1 MNNCNIFSKS
11 FFKDIDI
18 SSFKINIDAL
28 SSLIPAYDAAYSGI
42 WLPIVIDYGQSNID
56 YVNILGRAESTSSF
70 NPCNCISVPPT
81 TEKYDNDPEN
91 ESLNCSY
98 CGSHGGIGWS
108 LTNLLTG
115 NNIGLVTSCCNG
127 ACDIRMTKDDYLAKI
142 PVLNNSYLTKFY
154 DWKYKLQFP
163 ACSNKGLGY
172 EKFIHAPPNNI
183 KSFKNSPEV
192 RIDWHIKERISEIKP
207 EDDID
212 TYHKDIDTHKK
223 SYHRSKLTSK
233 TCGNFILTK
242 LNPNSNNNPTY
253 PLFNNLIGDLDEV
266 DDYSEILPDT
276 EQFTPPYG
284 FQNQDH
290 YNIFVKTKKR
300 GSFWKWNYSSGILC
314 WYRYFNIN
322 SENDNRIIKDVDLYI
337 SDGDVFYAQNDG
349 PEIESSS
356 EDTNSNSTNIPI
368 QTCPS
373 GGLKLID
380 IPTSSVTGIIPNDS
394 EFLYISS
401 NIYPKCRSIIDR
413 LEQLEN
419 ELQIESTNKISPIN
433 KLKLS
438 ALLATGPN
446 YHEVTIDLLKTVAD
460 ITDSTS
466 DYPRDI
472 YNQIK
477 IFNSGMLIKDQYSAN
492 YLNIVKTNN
501 DLINTLVNKYGCYL
515 WFPPSSDTSL
525 ELDRQ
530 SDSHCYIDL
539 DFEPVVKLSDTTFPR
554 SCVPTNSCSQS
565 TVHRNFTY
573 DQKISVNNLVFHTQI
588 DKRYQYQTCNNGNF
602 TLDKSIDVISAYFNN
617 ALIQEQTYGSGCS
630 VFYQKYIRPPSYE
643 AALQSSY
650 IGQIIGEKL
659 CSEYNFCN
667 KELAIKYNKKEGSFI
682 DNSLVL
688 ERKYPANYCNIN
700 IDRIGF
706 HRDNGL
712 YYDSNNLG
720 SGKVVFSTSSRN
732 TSSSNSIKI
741 NFTTKDVGIKL
752 YNIYIGHLRDN
763 DHPQCKTFPVDQSCK
778 CFPLSTSVTGYKY
791 NCDGSLL
798 FTNQNNLYT
807 PNLSTRL
814 SPKIKSYGGFSND
827 ELNLLV
833 GDNRI
838 PNHPKVGSLL
848 DSINRKIDPLSP
860 YGCAK
865 EVSITLPNYVYTKW
879 LLGLNNYSTH
889 HADIWMKVIDYV
901 DVTNRFFKRYTTKV
915 TVNSKDVYTNQQ
927 TPVFYKDSNI
937 TTFDLELTNPFLD
950 ALLEQSPN
958 PVTNKNLYTHLQ
970 CSLDTVYKDYYYN
983 TVQIIFKQIPRKQVL
998 NYVLS
1003 PISKMGTLGKSFFHP
1018 NSGIIESSNYN
1029 VTSLIINKNL
1039 STDFN
1044 YEKSLFSQEY
1054 SDKGVMFSGFL
1065 SPFVKNILD
1074 QTDKLLDHKKLRLYI
1089 KYQNFWYEYL
1099 NPHTLGFYNTHNNNV
1114 YPGFPAYFEYTK
1126 EEKYKNNLNTRH
1138 LGTPTSPSPLIPA
1151 SAKKNTE
1158 FLYINNIFPTGLKS
1172 HNLSTQKYPI
1182 LLNEFYAY
1190 KNAKNKII
1198 IKGSRPYFLLKE
1210 EDPAISVNSISSMP
1224 QDIQNLISDNTI
1236 IIENIDKRWRYRG
1249 RGLPKNSESSYEL
1262 IPSRNYT
1269 DDNFNEL
1276 FIEYLDSDRDG
1287 YINNTR
1293 INTKATKIKLIDKNN
1308 NTVNYTF
1315 YVKNKALYAKK
1326 LDKKNQH
1333 ISFFDN
1339 NNQNQYLDIF
1349 TVLELDLCDNCV
1361 LPLKEGISH
1370 LTGFEDSSYS
1380 AQSFTILQ
1388 NFKNLLRSESDSL
1401 LHNQYYDTKWGDLIN
1416 FDNRLIQDINNSP
1429 YFNNKLNKFYPKSIY
1444 DNILYHISINSC
1456 NDDHFCGLVTYE
1468 GDSEVINYPQNFMY
1482 YNIHQK
1488 YNIGLDYYAD
1498 RGVLDEYKNFLP
1510 FIDVNFL
1517 EEGMLPSNFRDNLR
1531 INFYNN
1537 QISTGLMYISG
1548 IRSFVDTKDL
1558 DIDPVESSIFFVS
1571 LNKDTKLKPV
1581 LFNRVFYNDTLRVD
1595 YPYYRLASIDSSID
1609 ENTDGCTSIFRSKTP
1624 QAIQFGHYFNTDTF
1638 VFSEL
1643 HKEIFNTSPI
1653 YCDTD
1658 RAGALCGNASC
1669 SIKTIGETK
1678 LLAEYESYKYRY
1690 ITAQDITNANT
1701 IDFAFSVDEG
1711 LYNPIGVGALPYIQR
1726 FEIPPDSN
1734 LYRDISLDNTANC
1747 IIGLDHRPQYQQKY
1761 IDSEY
1766 QDKLTTYL
1774 LSESDKGNLVKNSDI
1789 LANEM
1794 LFRLIYGSKQN
1805 IELDSIKKKTSSD
1818 LMKNINKKS
1827 LSYILQYSEPRTTP
1841 EYIYDLIPYDYDIDS
1856 DTSNRKV
1863 SGTIKIDGVLS
1874 VGARTVINIGGSV
1887 ISMIIRNLN
1896 GKITVIASCGG
1907 KEYASEIFDTR
1918 PTTTS
1923 ITAVPRGNSVHPPNN
1938 NTTVTKITT
1947 CDGGVTPLN
1956 WSKGRYFTSGSTV
1969 DIDPKTGDE
1978 TEFNFLREFQKCVA
1992 KYGGDCLWAGDI
2004 DPRVTIL
2011 DIDYRIPA
2019 GGVCPA
2025 LCNYCNSR
2033 GLAIKD
2039 DPSTWGGIAPNCKI
2053 VDSTNTEVK
2062 MGGVSRGVFAP
2073 ESCAARQT
2081 SIRLGTVRR
2090 VGDLDSYGGGA
2101 PILNHGVGMSNCSPS
2116 VTSASDQAPGCR
2128 GRCLPLGS
2136 SDNYGQVFNPLRFY
2150 STNIQPCECRSYSYA
2165 PCTITDNYCQ
2175 CRGYA
2180 KGFPKIFSYNF
2191 ENCDYTFN
2199 NMKGHVYTLEDG
2211 IPLVSDGVRHSSG
2224 CERPLQSPKIGKQRV
2239 TATEECYWIECRGNT
2254 PTDWDIYKIESS
2266 SSVEYT
2272 PLCASELCYITYDNN
2287 TINIRLAGNK
2297 TGCFDVNIRNNCPTI
2312 SIQLPNNTFT
2322 FTDSINSECTE
2333 CDVNHNKVLMTPAA
2347 NPQWDIITE
2356 TKTAVLGYL
2365 PIEGDKNKNL
2375 MIGGGTAF
2383 LPPEICWFP
2392 IANICCDD
2400 TCDLPVQGL
2409 LQCGQSAPDSWP
2421 WNHAMVCHLEGSA
2434 SPDFTP
2440 CISEWAAG
2448 FGTGRSYVV
2457 NINGGVPFAIGSD
2470 NDEIKSRHI
2479 NYWKETM
2486 TSAYY
2491 DAAPCHNNYGL
2502 FDVNDLVE
2510 GVVPGSC
2517 SPLQFQILNYPMV
2530 AFRQTL
2536 GGGTMQEGNFGVHIA
2551 YFTYQYKRPRTIQDV
2566 FLGPNASR
2574 CSNIQQSYPP
2584 TSYNLKEKYAVQDC
2598 QSSIS
2603 CYDSSVAPCTPG
2615 NTCCELNRVN
2625 SNIRARAL

>member
-1 MNNCNIFSKS
+1 MNNCDIFNKS
-11 FFKDIDI
+11 FFKDTDI
-18 SSFKINIDAL
+18 SSFQINIDTL
-28 SSLIPAYDAAYSGI
+28 SSLIPAYSVEYSGI
-42 WLPIVIDYGQSNID
+42 WLPIVINNQQSDIG
-56 YVNILGRAESTSSF
+56 YVNILGRAESNISF
-70 NPCNCISVPPT
+70 DPCNCISVPPVET
-81 TEKYDNDPEN
+81 GTYIRGPED

-98 CGSHGGIGWS
+98 CGSHGGVGWS

-115 NNIGLVTSCCNG
+115 NKIGLGTSCCDG

-142 PVLNNSYLTKFY
+142 PVLNNAYLTKFY

-172 EKFIHAPPNNI
+172 EKFIQAAPNNI
-183 KSFKNSPEV
+183 RSFKKSPEI
-192 RIDWHIKERISEIKP
+192 RIDWNIKERISEIKP
-207 EDDID
+207 ENDID
-212 TYHKDIDTHKK
+212 TYHKDMDTHRK

-242 LNPNSNNNPTY
+242 LNPNSNNPTY
-253 PLFNNLIGDLDEV
+253 PLFNNLVGDLDEV
-266 DDYSEILPDT
+266 EDYSEILPDP

-290 YNIFVKTKKR
+290 YNIFVKNKKR
-300 GSFWKWNYSSGILC
+300 GSFWKWNYGSGILC
-314 WYRYFNIN
+314 WYRYFNIG
-322 SENDNRIIKDVDLYI
+322 SENDDRIIKDVDLYI
-337 SDGDVFYAQNDG
+337 SDGDVFYATNDG

-356 EDTNSNSTNIPI
+356 EDEDSNSNNTNIPI

-373 GGLKLID
+373 GLKLID
-380 IPTSSVTGIIPNDS
+380 IATSSVTGIIPNDS

-401 NIYPKCRSIIDR
+401 NIYPKFRSIIDR

-419 ELQIESTNKISPIN
+419 ELQISSTNKISPIN

-446 YHEVTIDLLKTVAD
+446 YHEVTIDLLKTVVD
-460 ITDSTS
+460 VTDSAN
-466 DYPRDI
+466 DYPRDM
-472 YNQIK
+472 YIK

-492 YLNIVKTNN
+492 QLNIVKTND
-501 DLINTLVNKYGCYL
+501 DLTNTLVNKYGCYL
-515 WFPPSSDTSL
+515 WVPPHSNLDL
-525 ELDRQ
+525 ELNKEC
-530 SDSHCYIDL
+530 DSHCYIDL
-539 DFEPVVKLSDTTFPR
+539 DFEPVVKLSDTTFSR
-554 SCVPTNSCSQS
+554 SCTATSSCAQS
-565 TVHRNFTY
+565 TVDRNFTY
-573 DQKISVNNLVFHTQI
+573 DQKISINNLMFNTQT
-588 DKRYQYQTCNNGNF
+588 DKRYQYQTCNSGNF

-617 ALIQEQTYGSGCS
+617 TLIQEQTYGSGCS

-643 AALQSSY
+643 AALLSSY
-650 IGQIIGEKL
+650 IGEIVGEKL
-659 CSEYNFCN
+659 CSGLNFCN

-682 DNSLVL
+682 DESLIL

-706 HRDNGL
+706 HRDGGL

-720 SGKVVFSTSSRN
+720 SGQVVFSTSSSN

-763 DHPQCKTFPVDQSCK
+763 DHPQCKTFPIDQSCK

-798 FTNQNNLYT
+798 FTNENNVLYT
-807 PNLSTRL
+807 PNLSTKL
-814 SPKIKSYGGFSND
+814 SPKIKSYGGFSNN
-827 ELNLLV
+827 ELDLLV
-833 GDNRI
+833 GNQRMPD
-838 PNHPKVGSLL
+838 HPVVGSLL
-848 DSINRKIDPLSP
+848 ANLDRKINPLSP

-865 EVSITLPNYVYTKW
+865 EVSITLPNYVYTRW

-889 HADIWMKVIDYV
+889 HADIWMKVISYV
-901 DVTNRFFKRYTTKV
+901 DVTNRFFKRYTIKA
-915 TVNSKDVYTNQQ
+915 TVNGKDIYTNQQ
-927 TPVFYKDSNI
+927 TPVFEKDSNVS
-937 TTFDLELTNPFLD
+937 TFNIELTNPFLD
-950 ALLEQSPN
+950 ALLAQSPN
-958 PVTNKNLYTHLQ
+958 PVANKNLYTNLQ
-970 CSLDTVYKDYYYN
+970 CSSDTVNRDYYYDN
-983 TVQIIFKQIPRKQVL
+983 VQIIFKQIPRKQVL

-1018 NSGIIESSNYN
+1018 NSGIIESSDYN
-1029 VTSLIINKNL
+1029 VTSLIIDKNL

-1044 YEKSLFSQEY
+1044 YEKDLFGQSSY

-1065 SPFVKNILD
+1065 SPFVKNILG

-1089 KYQNFWYEYL
+1089 KYENFWYEYL
-1099 NPHTLGFYNTHNNNV
+1099 NPHTLGFYNTHNNNT

-1126 EEKYKNNLNTRH
+1126 EDKYKTQLNISQH
-1138 LGTPTSPSPLIPA
+1138 VNLGTSSAPSPLIPV
-1151 SAKKNTE
+1151 SAKNNTE
-1158 FLYINNIFPTGLKS
+1158 FLYFNNIFPTGLKS

-1210 EDPAISVNSISSMP
+1210 QDPAISVDSISSMP

-1262 IPSRNYT
+1262 IPSRNYI
-1269 DDNFNEL
+1269 DENFNEL

-1287 YINNTR
+1287 YVNNTR
-1293 INTKATKIKLIDKNN
+1293 IDTKIGQIKLIDKNK

-1315 YVKNKALYAKK
+1315 NVKNKALYAKK
-1326 LDKKNQH
+1326 LNKKNQH

-1349 TVLELDLCDNCV
+1349 TILELDLCSNCV
-1361 LPLKEGISH
+1361 LPLKEGISY

-1388 NFKNLLRSESDSL
+1388 NFKNLLKSEPDSL

-1429 YFNNKLNKFYPKSIY
+1429 YFNNKLNEFYPKSIY

-1456 NDDHFCGLVTYE
+1456 NDDHFYGLVTYP
-1468 GDSEVINYPQNFMY
+1468 GGSQVINYPQDLIY

-1488 YNIGLDYYAD
+1488 YNIGFDHYVEQGA
-1498 RGVLDEYKNFLP
+1498 LDEYKNFLP
-1510 FIDVNFL
+1510 FIDINFL
-1517 EEGMLPSNFRDNLR
+1517 EEDMLPSNFRDSLR
-1531 INFYNN
+1531 INFSNN

-1548 IRSFVDTKDL
+1548 IRSFVDIKDL

-1581 LFNRVFYNDTLRVD
+1581 LFNQRFYNDTLRVD
-1595 YPYYRLASIDSSID
+1595 YPYYRLASINYSID
-1609 ENTDGCTSIFRSKTP
+1609 ENIDGCGSVFRSKTP
-1624 QAIQFGHYFNTDTF
+1624 QTTQFNHYFDTQKF
-1638 VFSEL
+1638 DFSEL
-1643 HKEIFNTSPI
+1643 YQEVFNTLPI

-1658 RAGALCGNASC
+1658 RAGQLCGNASC

-1678 LLAEYESYKYRY
+1678 LLAEYESYKYNY
-1690 ITAQDITNANT
+1690 ITVEDIIDQDT

-1711 LYNPIGVGALPYIQR
+1711 LYNPIGSGALPYIQR

-1734 LYRDISLDNTANC
+1734 LYKDISLDNTTNC
-1747 IIGLDHRPQYQQKY
+1747 IIDFNHRPPYQQKY
-1761 IDSEY
+1761 IDTEY
-1766 QDKLTTYL
+1766 QNKLTSYI
-1774 LSESDKGNLVKNSDI
+1774 LSESDKGDLVKNSDI

-1794 LFRLIYGSKQN
+1794 LFRLLYGSKQN

-1818 LMKNINKKS
+1818 LMKDTNKKS
-1827 LSYILQYSEPRTTP
+1827 LSYILQYSEPRITP
-1841 EYIYDLIPYDYDIDS
+1841 EYIYDLIPYDYDIDAY
-1856 DTSNRKV
+1856 TSNRKV

-1874 VGARTVINIGGSV
+1874 VGARTEVNIGGSL
-1887 ISMIIRNLN
+1887 ISIIIRNSN

-1907 KEYASEIFDTR
+1907 KEYASEILDTR

-1923 ITAVPRGNSVHPPNN
+1923 VTAVPRGSPVYAPNN

-1947 CDGGVTPLN
+1947 CDGGVTPLS
-1956 WSKGRYFTSGSTV
+1956 WSKGKYFTSGKVTEV
-1969 DIDPKTGDE
+1969 DPETGEE
-1978 TEFNFLREFQKCVA
+1978 TEFSFLPEFKKCIA
-1992 KYGGDCLWAGDI
+1992 KYGAGCLYADDI
-2004 DPRVTIL
+2004 DPRVTSI
-2011 DIDYRIPA
+2011 DIDYRFPA
-2019 GGVCPA
+2019 GGLCPV
-2025 LCNYCNSR
+2025 LCTYCDSR
-2033 GLAIKD
+2033 GMAIKD
-2039 DPSTWGGIAPNCKI
+2039 DPSTWGGLSPNCKI
-2053 VDSTNTEVK
+2053 VDSTNNEVS
-2062 MGGVSRGVFAP
+2062 MGGVGRGVFSP

-2081 SIRLGTVRR
+2081 SIRIGNVRR
-2090 VGDLDSYGGGA
+2090 AGDLDSYAGGV
-2101 PILNHGVGMSNCSPS
+2101 PILNHGGISNCSPKTVS
-2116 VTSASDQAPGCR
+2116 C

-2136 SDNYGQVFNPLRFY
+2136 KDNYGGLFDPLRFY
-2150 STNIQPCECRSYSYA
+2150 GAGTEPCECQSYSYG
-2165 PCTITDNYCQ
+2165 PCTITDNSCQ
-2175 CRGYA
+2175 CKRYA

-2199 NMKGHVYTLEDG
+2199 NMKGHVYTLEG
-2211 IPLVSDGVRHSSG
+2211 GEPLVSDGVRHYSG
-2224 CERPLQSPKIGKQRV
+2224 CERSLQSPNIGKQDFS
-2239 TATEECYWIECRGNT
+2239 ANEECYWVECRGST

-2312 SIQLPNNTFT
+2312 SIRLPNNTFT

-2333 CDVNHNKVLMTPAA
+2333 CDVNDNKVLMTPAE
-2347 NPQWDIITE
+2347 NPEWNIITE
-2356 TKTAVLGYL
+2356 TRTAVLGYL

-2375 MIGGGTAF
+2375 MRGGGAAYQ
-2383 LPPEICWFP
+2383 LPGICYFTD
-2392 IANICCDD
+2392 NICCDD
-2400 TCDLPVQGL
+2400 TCDLPVVGF
-2409 LQCGQSAPDSWP
+2409 LQCGQSAPNSWP

-2434 SPDFTP
+2434 SPDFAP
-2440 CISEWAAG
+2440 CISEWAVQL
-2448 FGTGRSYVV
+2448 GTSRSYVT

-2479 NYWKETM
+2479 NYWKEIM
-2486 TSAYY
+2486 TSSYY

-2517 SPLQFQILNYPMV
+2517 SPLRFQRLNYPMV

-2536 GGGTMQEGNFGVHIA
+2536 GGGTIQEGNFGVHIA

-2566 FLGPNASR
+2566 FLGPNASK
-2574 CSNIQQSYPP
+2574 CSTIKQTYPP
-2584 TSYNLKEKYAVQDC
+2584 SSYNIKEKYAVQDC

-2603 CYDSSVAPCTPG
+2603 CYDSTVAPCTPG
-2615 NTCCELNRVN
+2615 NVCCELNRVN
-2625 SNIRARAL
+2625 SNIRAKGL